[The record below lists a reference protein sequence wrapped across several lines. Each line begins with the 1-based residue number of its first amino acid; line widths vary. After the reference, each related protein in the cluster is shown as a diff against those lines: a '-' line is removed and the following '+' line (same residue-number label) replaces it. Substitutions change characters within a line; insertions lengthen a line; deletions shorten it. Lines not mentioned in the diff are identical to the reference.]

1 MIPEALPAPTDPIA
15 RPVKRPYLL
24 AAVLG
29 MTAACHHGSSSATVT
44 PAPTPTPTPA
54 VQLGD
59 PLPGLTAEELASF
72 ERGKALFTKRF
83 KPSEGLGPFY
93 NATACA
99 SCHSTPVIGGGADLY
114 RNFYLAVLE
123 LGPTPAFQAKF
134 PTLPSPVMPAFG
146 TPSSTTFSLTGRRF
160 DMPQSYF
167 GLPVTSAQR
176 NSIPIF
182 GTGLFEFV
190 SNATI
195 LSHADPD
202 DADSDGISGRTNADG
217 AGMGRFGVK
226 AQSNNVEFFTRA
238 PLMNQMGITSNPF
251 RGTAG
256 TASLAHGLAPQAS
269 STPNSPTTDNDG
281 VPDPE
286 ISADDLGDLIAFTR
300 FLAPPQPQT
309 FNDSATRG
317 AAKFTEIGCA
327 KCHIPELPSAR
338 GPVRA
343 YTDLLI
349 HEMGSALA
357 DNITFGTPQ
366 ASAISPNHTGGEFRT
381 APLWGVSHFAPYLH
395 DGRAETI
402 DDAIR
407 MHGGES
413 QAIRD
418 AYVALP
424 TNIRED
430 ILVFLRHL

>member
-1 MIPEALPAPTDPIA
+1 M
-15 RPVKRPYLL
+15 KRPAILASALL
-24 AAVLG
+24 VL
-29 MTAACHHGSSSATVT
+29 AACHGKSSVAPVNPT
-44 PAPTPTPTPA
+44 PPTPTPT
-54 VQLGD
+54 VKLGD
-59 PLPGLTAEELASF
+59 PLPDLTTEELAAF
-72 ERGKALFTKRF
+72 ERGKVMFTKRF
-83 KPSEGLGPFY
+83 TPSEGLGPFY
-93 NATACA
+93 NATSCA
-99 SCHSTPVIGGGADLY
+99 SCHSTPVVGGGADLY

-123 LGPTPAFQAKF
+123 LGATPEFQSKF

-146 TPSSTTFSLTGRRF
+146 TPSSLSFTTTGRRF

-167 GLPVTSAQR
+167 GLPVTVAQR

-202 DADSDGISGRTNADG
+202 DADHDGISGRTNSDG

-251 RGTAG
+251 RGSAG
-256 TASLAHGLAPQAS
+256 TASLAHGMAPQAS
-269 STPNSPTTDNDG
+269 STPNAPTTDNDG

-286 ISADDLGDLIAFTR
+286 ISAQDLGDLIAFSR
-300 FLAPPQPQT
+300 FLAPPAPLA
-309 FNDSATRG
+309 FDESATRG
-317 AAKFTEIGCA
+317 QAKFEELGCA
-327 KCHIPELPSAR
+327 KCHIPELPSSR

-349 HEMGSALA
+349 HDMGSGLA
-357 DNITFGTPQ
+357 DNITFGSPQ
-366 ASAISPNHTGGEFRT
+366 ASATSPNHTAFEFRT
-381 APLWGVSHFAPYLH
+381 APLWGVSHFPPYLH
-395 DGRAETI
+395 NGSATTL

-407 MHGGES
+407 AHGGES
-413 QAIRD
+413 QTIRD

-424 TNIRED
+424 TPTRED